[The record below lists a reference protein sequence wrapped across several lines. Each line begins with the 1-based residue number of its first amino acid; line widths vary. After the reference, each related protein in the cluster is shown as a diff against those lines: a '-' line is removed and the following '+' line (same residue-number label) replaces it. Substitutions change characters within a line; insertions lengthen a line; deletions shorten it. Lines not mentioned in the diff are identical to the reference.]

1 MIPNSLMVLNH
12 KGGVLKTAITAHLAG
27 VAAASGWKVLAV
39 DLDPQGNLGRDLGYM
54 GDSDG
59 GAGLLAALTN
69 GDELQPLEG
78 VRPGLDV
85 VAGGPATAQAASH
98 LTSQAM
104 AGKLGKAA
112 QSLERALAPVAG
124 GYDLIVFDCPPGE
137 ALIHTAAM
145 TAAHYV
151 LIPTQPDD
159 ASIDGLGRV
168 FAQFIEVRSS
178 TNADVEILGVVLGPI
193 PAGAVAIERR
203 AREKLIEL
211 LGPDVRI
218 FDTTVR
224 LAQQAAVDC
233 RERGVLA
240 AEYEAEAVAAGPW
253 IRVRRGPRY
262 SRAASGLAADYTA
275 LAKEVIGAM
284 TGQAAPREVV

>member
-1 MIPNSLMVLNH
+1 MLPNGVMVLNH
-12 KGGVLKTAITAHLAG
+12 KGGVLKTAICAHLAG
-27 VAAASGWKVLAV
+27 IAAASGWRVLAV

-54 GDSDG
+54 AQSDG
-59 GAGLLAALTN
+59 GEALLGALRD
-69 GDELQPLEG
+69 GKVLRPLKD

-85 VAGGPATAQAASH
+85 IAGGPATAQVASH

-104 AGKLGKAA
+104 AGRVGPAA
-112 QSLERALAPVAG
+112 RSLEQALAPLAAN
-124 GYDLIVFDCPPGE
+124 YDLVVFDCPPGE

-145 TAAHYV
+145 TAAHHV

-168 FAQFIEVRSS
+168 FSQFLEVRAS
-178 TNADVEILGVVLGPI
+178 TNPEVRILGVVLGPI

-203 AREKLIEL
+203 ARAKLAEL
-211 LGPDVRI
+211 LGPEVRL

-233 RERGVLA
+233 RERGLLA
-240 AEYEAEAVAAGPW
+240 AEYEAEAEAAGPW
-253 IRVRRGPRY
+253 IRVRKGPRY
-262 SRAASGLAADYTA
+262 SRAATGLASDYTA
-275 LAKEVIGAM
+275 LAKEVIGAVSAEPAS
-284 TGQAAPREVV
+284 TVG